1 MRTLQDVAQSRRTL
15 ITMSSDATAQDA
27 CREMREKAAS
37 SVLVTDDQGSLVG
50 IFTTKDAAYRVV
62 AAGKD
67 AGQVTLADV
76 MTRDPICL
84 SPERDAMDALRMMWD
99 GGFRHIP
106 LTRYGKVVGLVARND
121 FKGHERERL
130 DQERDYWEH
139 MR

>member
-1 MRTLQDVAQSRRTL
+1 MRKLADVARSHRPL
-15 ITMSSDATAQDA
+15 ITLPSDATAQDA

-37 SVLVTDDQGSLVG
+37 SVLVTDERGSLVG

-67 AGQVTLADV
+67 AGQVPLADV
-76 MTRDPICL
+76 MTRNPVCL
-84 SPERDAMDALRMMWD
+84 SPDRDAMDALRMMWD

-121 FKGHERERL
+121 FKGRERERL
-130 DQERDYWEH
+130 DEERDYWEH